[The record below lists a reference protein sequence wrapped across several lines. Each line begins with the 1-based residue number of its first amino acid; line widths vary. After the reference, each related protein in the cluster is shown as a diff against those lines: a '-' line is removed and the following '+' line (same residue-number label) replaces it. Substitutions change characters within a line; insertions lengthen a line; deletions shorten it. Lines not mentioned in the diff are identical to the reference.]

1 MNFRQ
6 LHNEKGITLV
16 ELLAALGLLAIV
28 ITLSA
33 GVLMQLLGSEEEAS
47 ANISLKQN
55 TNVLLSEMR
64 NQFTEGRN
72 ICYDGEHGDLE
83 VVSINLTNGEQ
94 ELTEENGC
102 FTNANNSEAMQVKLT
117 VKSKT
122 DKTYTTETT
131 WNKSEPYNLAI
142 QLENSDDIDDVEN
155 DEEGNP
161 PGKDE
166 YCDYYG
172 DKKFSQSTFGEWNSC
187 LTPTVHQGNAW
198 FPNGITI
205 FEGIRFTIDYNLFSD
220 QAFIFNHNSKAFIN
234 KSAKVKGD
242 LEVRSSGDLN
252 IKEHL
257 ITEGNATLQ
266 EDSRTKIL
274 RDARFEKDLKMT
286 SKGELEVGENFST
299 QGNLT
304 MHNNSHIT
312 VNNNGKLLSNV
323 FLTTSSSLNIKGTLT
338 SNSILLE
345 NKSTIFVNK
354 KAELL
359 NSVRLKG
366 TSMIHIKGDAHFY
379 KDIHVQD
386 RSKIIV
392 EGNATFDGPITPK
405 NGAGSICVKGDADI
419 KQMPDSDIKITQN
432 DSSCGR

>member
-155 DEEGNP
+155 DEEDYS
-161 PGKDE
+161 PGEEGD
-166 YCDYYG
+166 CDYYG
-172 DKKFSQSTFGEWNSC
+172 NTKFSRYQIGEWNSC
-187 LTPTVHQGNAW
+187 LNPTVHDGSAW
-198 FPNGITI
+198 IINNISI
-205 FEGIRFTIDYNLFSD
+205 FQKIKFTIDHNLFTD
-220 QAFIFNHNSKAFIN
+220 QSLNLEQNANLIVK
-234 KSAKVKGD
+234 KSAKLSGPATIKRASNLSIGGHLIAEDNMVLQESTTTQIGKDANFKNGLKLMGNASLD
-242 LEVRSSGDLN
+242 VNGSFSSQKDLN
-252 IKEHL
+252 LQENNSLKVGKNGIFFNNVNMM
-257 ITEGNATLQ
+257 GNATL
-266 EDSRTKIL
+266 E
-274 RDARFEKDLKMT
+274 
-286 SKGELEVGENFST
+286 
-299 QGNLT
+299 
-304 MHNNSHIT
+304 
-312 VNNNGKLLSNV
+312 
-323 FLTTSSSLNIKGTLT
+323 
-338 SNSILLE
+338 
-345 NKSTIFVNK
+345 
-354 KAELL
+354 
-359 NSVRLKG
+359 
-366 TSMIHIKGDAHFY
+366 IKGDARFHKSLHF
-379 KDIHVQD
+379 QEN
-386 RSKIIV
+386 SIILV
-392 EGNATFDGPITPK
+392 EGNAIFDGPITPEW
-405 NGAGSICVKGDADI
+405 GAGTMCIKGEAEF
-419 KQMPDSDIKITQN
+419 KQPLYSNLKVLDTAKQCFSPGGYNIYQLK
-432 DSSCGR
+432 